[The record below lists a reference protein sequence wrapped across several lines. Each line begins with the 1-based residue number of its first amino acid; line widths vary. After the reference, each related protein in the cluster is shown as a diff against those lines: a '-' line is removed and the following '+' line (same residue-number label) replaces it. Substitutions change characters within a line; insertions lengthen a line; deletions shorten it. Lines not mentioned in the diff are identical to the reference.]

1 MMVNTVPRVAIG
13 VPLLILPI
21 FLIIGLFIFAV
32 VKFGKDKPAVIPL
45 CVAGFIAA
53 ILGSVFFLRMGFSVG
68 MALPVFLIPGL
79 VILGLIVF
87 AESDH
92 GENEQPDD

>member
-1 MMVNTVPRVAIG
+1 M
-13 VPLLILPI
+13 VPLLIIPI

-53 ILGSVFFLRMGFSVG
+53 ILGSVFLLRLGPMRLKV
-68 MALPVFLIPGL
+68 VLIPGL
-79 VILGLIVF
+79 LILGLIVF
-87 AESDH
+87 AVIKSGKGKGLLVVLAH
-92 GENEQPDD
+92 RLR